1 MFDKKEYKRQHYLAN
16 KQKYIDRAKAWKAAN
31 KDKVA
36 EGAKRYYQK
45 NKEVILQGQSAYYER
60 NKEVVDRIQ
69 REWNL
74 RNPEKVRAYVSSRR
88 RRLRTQALP
97 GVDRSAIRGFYLEA
111 QRLSR
116 ETGIPYHVDHIH
128 PLKGK
133 NFCGLHVPWNL
144 QVIPAYE
151 NQKKSNKLQ
160 EEIMHGT

>member
-31 KDKVA
+31 KDKVV
-36 EGAKRYYQK
+36 ESSRRYYQK
-45 NKEVILQGQSAYYER
+45 NKEVIQLRHSTYYER
-60 NKEVVDRIQ
+60 NKEVVDRKN
-69 REWNL
+69 RERNR
-74 RNPEKVRAYVSSRR
+74 RNPDKARARCSARR
-88 RRLRTQALP
+88 RRVRQQMLP
-97 GVDRSAIRGFYLEA
+97 GVSLLEIQNFYLEA
-111 QRLSR
+111 QRLTR
-116 ETGIPYHVDHIH
+116 ETGIPHHVDHIH
-128 PLKGK
+128 PLKGE